1 MVDRK
6 KIKLQLAAIDAD
18 LPFWVK
24 PEVKELTNL
33 IVPGETIM
41 HAMSGRYQGGLA
53 LLCGTNL
60 RLLIVDKKPMFL
72 AVEDVRYDMIAEV
85 NYTNQLFDSSIHLAT
100 FNKDFAFTSYKK
112 QELHSLTEHIQRKLS
127 ELRQNMNQEPRLVK
141 EVKAVSHQKMSGDQ
155 ARELLPNTS
164 QAWDRIS
171 GKLDTINGIADKPQ
185 LIPRRR
191 ISKFDAFHQ

>member
-1 MVDRK
+1 
-6 KIKLQLAAIDAD
+6 
-18 LPFWVK
+18 
-24 PEVKELTNL
+24 
-33 IVPGETIM
+33 VPGEKIM
-41 HAMSGRYQGGLA
+41 HALSGRYKGGLA

-85 NYTNQLFDSSIHLAT
+85 NYTHQLFDSSIHLAT
-100 FNKDFAFTSYKK
+100 FNKDFAFTSFKK
-112 QELHSLTEHIQRKLS
+112 QELHSLTDHIQQKLS
-127 ELRQNMNQEPRLVK
+127 ELRQNINEEPRIVK
-141 EVKAVSHQKMSGDQ
+141 DTQAVFNGPISLDQ
-155 ARELLPNTS
+155 ARELLPNTP

-191 ISKFDAFHQ
+191 VTKFDAFHQ